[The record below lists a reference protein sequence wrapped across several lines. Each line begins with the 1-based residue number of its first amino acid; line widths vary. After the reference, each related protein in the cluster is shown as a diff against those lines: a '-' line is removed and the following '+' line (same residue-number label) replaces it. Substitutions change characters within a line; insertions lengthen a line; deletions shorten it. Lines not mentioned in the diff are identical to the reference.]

1 MEILSRVSLED
12 DHFESVVAKSSRL
25 SDACSEIIIV
35 KKKVLIVA
43 YYFPPIAASGSMRAL
58 GFCRY
63 LDKYGW
69 QARVLTTDPK
79 SVYPPIG
86 VDESLCRQLP
96 NTVQIDR
103 VSHKNPEPALLL
115 ARDKLRRF
123 CKSVL
128 FGNTQLQGGSKQN
141 SSPEPGT
148 GVLARYIAMRKA
160 MTEWLFSFPD
170 PQCFWLRPAVQ
181 RLAQIS
187 PKDYPDVV
195 FATGGPWTSLLVGK
209 ALAKKF
215 GVPFVA
221 DFRDP
226 WTNNPNRKSLSV
238 LLFQKHRELER
249 SVCAAAT
256 KVIANTQELGDQ
268 FRHENPEV
276 EEKFITI
283 TNGFDNQRWESS

>member
-181 RLAQIS
+181 RLAHI
-187 PKDYPDVV
+187 PPRDYPDVV

-226 WTNNPNRKSLSV
+226 WTNNPNRKPLSA
-238 LLFQKHRELER
+238 LLFRKHKELEK
-249 SVCAAAT
+249 SVCAAAA
-256 KVIANTQELGDQ
+256 KVIANTEELGDQ
-268 FRHENPEV
+268 FRRDNPEIEDEV
-276 EEKFITI
+276 HHYY
-283 TNGFDNQRWESS
+283 QRFR